1 MTLENVLDLLRLILP
16 LTDSEPHACRVPD
29 RAARP
34 GTFYSRD
41 GARRLERA
49 SPANDAETKKPR
61 RGAGVLLAQTI
72 RIREIRGE
80 E

>member
-1 MTLENVLDLLRLILP
+1 MTLENVLDLHRLILP
-16 LTDSEPHACRVPD
+16 LTDSEPHAFRVPD

-34 GTFYSRD
+34 GTFYAPD

-61 RGAGVLLAQTI
+61 RGAAVLLAQTI